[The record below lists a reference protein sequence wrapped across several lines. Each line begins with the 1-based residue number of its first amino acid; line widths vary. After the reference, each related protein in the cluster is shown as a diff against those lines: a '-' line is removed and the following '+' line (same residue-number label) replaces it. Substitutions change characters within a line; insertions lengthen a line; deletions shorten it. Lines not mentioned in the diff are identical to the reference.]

1 MTTTLLRFRRDRSL
15 KISVYFT
22 FSKKDDDSF
31 LRQAAICNA
40 DRSQFT
46 LSLSWP
52 LSQITPSHNFG
63 STVRMDESTT
73 DDGNAFQTTEDVPQ
87 IPALAPVQ
95 SHPAVLPPPLGAQI
109 QGSTNQAA
117 PRERPNDRLQHT
129 LEDIPSLYLQSGTLL
144 ASCGAY
150 SCSSRMLGFLVC
162 GIAQCSLCHVICFAA
177 HATADNVVKIWSIR
191 NLSGHT
197 KGLSDISWSSDGTC
211 LASASDDTSIRIWN
225 IETVRS
231 SLLPNYYSRK

>member
-95 SHPAVLPPPLGAQI
+95 SHPAVPPPPPDALI
-109 QGSTNQAA
+109 QTPSTIQTATYTRGHTQSVSA
-117 PRERPNDRLQHT
+117 VKFSPDR
-129 LEDIPSLYLQSGTLL
+129 TLL

-177 HATADNVVKIWSIR
+177 HATSMQLRIM
-191 NLSGHT
+191 LSKYGR
-197 KGLSDISWSSDGTC
+197 LSQES
-211 LASASDDTSIRIWN
+211 
-225 IETVRS
+225 
-231 SLLPNYYSRK
+231 